1 MSDIFLARQPIFN
14 QQMSVVG
21 DELLYRHGNVERALI
36 DDDEVASARVAVNAL
51 TEIGLQNLVGPRRAW
66 INVTREFLL
75 QGLAYSLPPGRVVL
89 ELLEGQLVDEPL
101 LDVLGHV
108 RAAGYQLALDDFCYE
123 PQLHQLLGLADI
135 VKLDLVALG
144 PQRLV
149 RDAAMLRTFGLSL
162 VAEKLETHED
172 FDVALAAGC
181 ELFQGYFFCRPEL
194 LSDRAVAP
202 NRLAMLQ
209 LAAALQD
216 PAIELTELDRLI
228 STDVALSYRLL
239 KYINS
244 AYFSLRNQVGSIIR
258 AVALLGIENVRRW
271 ATLTIFAEIG
281 DKPRELFL
289 TALIRGRFCETAGDH
304 QDGRAAERF
313 TLGMFSVLD
322 ALTDVPMQ
330 TIVDSLPFP
339 DHVRDA
345 LVNHTGSG
353 HLLDCIEAI
362 ERGDFDQATDLAEAS
377 RHYAEA
383 LAWAEDKAKHLFPA
397 SHPVAVS

>member
-1 MSDIFLARQPIFN
+1 MSDIFLARQPIFD
-14 QQMSVVG
+14 QKMSVVG
-21 DELLYRHGNVERALI
+21 YELLYRHGSVEHALV

-51 TEIGLQNLVGPRRAW
+51 TELGLHSLVGPRRAW

-101 LDVLGHV
+101 LEVLADV
-108 RAAGYQLALDDFCYE
+108 RAAGYQLALDDFRYE
-123 PQLHQLLGLADI
+123 PALRELLVLADI
-135 VKLDLVALG
+135 VKLDLIALG
-144 PQRLV
+144 PKQLL
-149 RDAAMLRTFGLSL
+149 RDAQMLRTLGLSI

-172 FDVALAAGC
+172 FKVGIAAGC
-181 ELFQGYFFCRPEL
+181 ELFQGYFFCRPQL

-209 LAAALQD
+209 LASALQD

-239 KYINS
+239 RYINS
-244 AYFSLRNQVGSIIR
+244 AYFSLRHQVGSIVR

-271 ATLTIFAEIG
+271 ATLTIFAAIG

-289 TALIRGRFCETAGDH
+289 TALIRGRFCETAGDEH
-304 QDGRAAERF
+304 DGPAAERF

-322 ALTDVPMQ
+322 ALTDAPMR

-339 DHVRDA
+339 DHIHDA
-345 LVNHTGSG
+345 LVDHTGAG
-353 HLLDCIEAI
+353 HLLDCVEAI
-362 ERGDFDQATDLAEAS
+362 ERGDFDQATELDEPATRYLES
-377 RHYAEA
+377 VT
-383 LAWAEDKAKHLFPA
+383 WAEDKAKHLFCT
-397 SHPVAVS
+397 S